1 MLLALSAV
9 ETGSLFSRSWLLV
22 VAVCALVAGWQRGQ
36 VVVAIPAPGPDLPRT
51 TLATVG
57 IALLAVGVLG
67 NAAIVVSKRTD
78 LSAQPGPAAVT
89 APVRIALPPTTLGLP
104 RNEELTKTIL
114 GDVAAPPER
123 QLAFYGEPSDGVV
136 VSAGPISS
144 QEQATALQDAQA
156 GAEVDLGELGEGLAV
171 PPGDPNGEAR
181 CWAAA
186 LQGNDLTYC
195 LFVGQGSVVAI
206 LDFAAPDLPSA
217 GARGLEVVTTAVSP
231 G

>member
-1 MLLALSAV
+1 MFLALSPV
-9 ETGSLFSRSWLLV
+9 EPGSLFGRSWLLV
-22 VAVCALVAGWQRGQ
+22 IAIGAVIAGWQRARI
-36 VVVAIPAPGPDLPRT
+36 VAALPAPRPDLPKT
-51 TLATVG
+51 TLLTVG

-67 NAAIVVSKRTD
+67 NAAIVVAARRD
-78 LSAQPGPAAVT
+78 LPLQPGGLAAT
-89 APVRIALPPTTLGLP
+89 TPVRIALPMTTLGLP
-104 RNEELTKTIL
+104 RNEELTRTIL
-114 GDVAAPPER
+114 GDVDASPER
-123 QLAFYGEPSDGVV
+123 QLAFYGAPIDGVV
-136 VSAGPISS
+136 VSAAPINA
-144 QEQATALQDAQA
+144 QERATALQDAQA
-156 GAEVDLGELGEGLAV
+156 GAEVDLGKLGEGLVV

-206 LDFAAPDLPSA
+206 LDFAAPDLPTA

>member
-1 MLLALSAV
+1 MSLALSAF
-9 ETGSLFSRSWLLV
+9 ETGSLFSRFWLV
-22 VAVCALVAGWQRGQ
+22 VVALGAIAAGWQYGR
-36 VVVAIPAPGPDLPRT
+36 VALAIAPPRPHLPAS
-51 TLATVG
+51 TLSTVF

-67 NAAIVVSKRTD
+67 NAAIVVSEQRGD
-78 LSAQPGPAAVT
+78 PARLGPADQT
-89 APVRIALPPTTLGLP
+89 APVRIALPPTTLGLA
-104 RNEELTKTIL
+104 RNEELTNSIL
-114 GDVAAPPER
+114 GDIAAPPER

-144 QEQATALQDAQA
+144 HEQATALQDARA
-156 GAEVDLGELGEGLAV
+156 GAEVDLGALGDGLAV
-171 PPGDPNGEAR
+171 PPGDPTGEAR

-206 LDFAAPDLPSA
+206 LDFAAPDLPTA

>member
-22 VAVCALVAGWQRGQ
+22 VAVGALVAGWQRGQ
-36 VVVAIPAPGPDLPRT
+36 VVVAVSTPGPDLPRI

-67 NAAIVVSKRTD
+67 NAAIVVGERRD
-78 LSAQPGPAAVT
+78 LPSQAGPDEL

-104 RNEELTKTIL
+104 RNEELTQTIL
-114 GDVAAPPER
+114 GDVEASPEK
-123 QLAFYGEPSDGVV
+123 QLAFYGEPNDGVV
-136 VSAGPISS
+136 VSAGPISP

-156 GAEVDLGELGEGLAV
+156 GAEVDLGALGEGLVV
-171 PPGDPNGEAR
+171 PPSDPTGEAR

-206 LDFAAPDLPSA
+206 LDFAAPDLPTA
-217 GARGLEVVTTAVSP
+217 GARGLEVVTTAVVP

>member
-1 MLLALSAV
+1 MLLALTSF
-9 ETGSLFSRSWLLV
+9 ETASLSGRSWLIVL
-22 VAVCALVAGWQRGQ
+22 AVGAVVAGWQRRRL
-36 VVVAIPAPGPDLPRT
+36 VVTIPAARPHLADS

-67 NAAIVVSKRTD
+67 NAAIVVAVRRD
-78 LSAQPGPAAVT
+78 LPPGSGPAALT
-89 APVRIALPPTTLGLP
+89 TPVRIALPPTTLGLP
-104 RNEELTKTIL
+104 RNEQLTQAIL
-114 GDVAAPPER
+114 GDVAAAPQR
-123 QLAFYGEPSDGVV
+123 QLAFYGEPDDGVV
-136 VSAGPISS
+136 VSAGPISP

-156 GAEVDLGELGEGLAV
+156 GAEVDLGALGEGLAV
-171 PPGDPNGEAR
+171 PPGDPSGEAR

-206 LDFAAPDLPSA
+206 LDFAAPDLPTA
-217 GARGLEVVTTAVSP
+217 GARGREVVTTAVLP

>member
-22 VAVCALVAGWQRGQ
+22 VAVGALVVGWQRRQ
-36 VVVAIPAPGPDLPRT
+36 LVVAIAAPGPDLPRT

-67 NAAIVVSKRTD
+67 NAAIIVSERREGP
-78 LSAQPGPAAVT
+78 SQPGPAVAT
-89 APVRIALPPTTLGLP
+89 APVRIALPPSTLGLP

-114 GDVAAPPER
+114 GDASAPPER

-136 VSAGPISS
+136 VSAGQISS
-144 QEQATALQDAQA
+144 QEQATALRDAQA
-156 GAEVDLGELGEGLAV
+156 GAEVDLGELGDGLAV
-171 PPGDPNGEAR
+171 PPGDANGEAR

-195 LFVGQGSVVAI
+195 LFVGEGSVVAI
-206 LDFAAPDLPSA
+206 LDFGAPDLPTA
-217 GARGLEVVTTAVSP
+217 GARGREVVTTAVLP